1 MQWPGSN
8 NRVRINWAMN
18 IKIDQNKQLFEIF
31 RIFFNIIKKIQ
42 YLLHKFCI
50 WMQTKN
56 LTLEEE
62 KIASKLSVMVKLV
75 CVWPTWTSPWYMKL
89 RSSLRSSSLTSRRI
103 TIGCEQ
109 GLLCGRGNGFN
120 SPHCAAKWPIFGG

>member
-62 KIASKLSVMVKLV
+62 KNCFQIECHGKAGMCLAYLDLSLV
-75 CVWPTWTSPWYMKL
+75 HEV
-89 RSSLRSSSLTSRRI
+89 
-103 TIGCEQ
+103 EE
-109 GLLCGRGNGFN
+109 
-120 SPHCAAKWPIFGG
+120 